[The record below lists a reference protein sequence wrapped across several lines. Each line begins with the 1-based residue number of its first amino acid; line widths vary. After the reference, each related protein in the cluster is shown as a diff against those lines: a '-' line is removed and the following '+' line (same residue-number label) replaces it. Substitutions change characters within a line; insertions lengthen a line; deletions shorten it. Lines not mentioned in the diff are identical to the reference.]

1 LPGRA
6 RGNVPAKRALN
17 PHPCG
22 FSLPY
27 GNTSAIFS
35 RTSPHLTTCV
45 FIGIYLNSKTELTGS
60 QCVAAMTPFR
70 LKIDEALTAD
80 RVCPQGCGQRGRPAG
95 TQARPRP
102 DRQTA

>member
-1 LPGRA
+1 
-6 RGNVPAKRALN
+6 AKRALN

-22 FSLPY
+22 FSRPY

-35 RTSPHLTTCV
+35 RTSPHLTTCA
-45 FIGIYLNSKTELTGS
+45 FYLNSKTDLTGS
-60 QCVAAMTPFR
+60 QSAEAMTLVR

-80 RVCPQGCGQRGRPAG
+80 RVCPQGCGQRERPAG
-95 TQARPRP
+95 TQARSRP